1 MDVSTVSQATATTT
15 ATGGNPDQVSVLTSD
30 FDTFLRMLTTQA
42 QNQDPFNPVDATEY
56 ASQLASFSAVEQQVL
71 TNKLLT
77 GLVERV
83 TGEGFERM
91 ASWIGLETL
100 APGAAYLDGA
110 GVALTFDPVE
120 EDESAVLVLR
130 DATGA
135 LRNRISLAAGQKSY
149 VWDGTDL
156 SGSQLPAG
164 VYGAALELSREGV
177 VVETRDARSYMRID
191 EVRRDGASYLLTL
204 QGGGHMDV
212 SEVAA
217 LRRPEV

>member
-1 MDVSTVSQATATTT
+1 MDVSTVSQAAATSAAAGG
-15 ATGGNPDQVSVLTSD
+15 ATDQVSVLTSD

-71 TNKLLT
+71 TNELLT
-77 GLVERV
+77 GLVERA
-83 TGEGFERM
+83 TGGGFERM

-100 APGAAYLDGA
+100 APGAAYLDGSGA
-110 GVALTFDPVE
+110 ALTFDPVE
-120 EDESAVLVLR
+120 EGESAVLVLR

-135 LRNRISLAAGQKSY
+135 LRNRVSLAAGQGSY

-156 SGSQLPAG
+156 SGAQLPAG
-164 VYGAALELSREGV
+164 LYEAELEVSRDGAL
-177 VVETRDARSYMRID
+177 VETRDAYSYVRID
-191 EVRRDGASYLLTL
+191 EVSRDGTRYLLTL
-204 QGGGHMDV
+204 QGGGHLDA

-217 LRRPEV
+217 LRRPKE